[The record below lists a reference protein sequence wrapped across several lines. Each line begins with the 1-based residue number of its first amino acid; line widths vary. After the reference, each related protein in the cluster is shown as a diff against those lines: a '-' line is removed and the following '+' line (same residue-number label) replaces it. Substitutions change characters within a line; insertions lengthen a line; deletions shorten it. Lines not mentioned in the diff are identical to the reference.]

1 MYETLE
7 IIQYLLDEIRSE
19 HEYNEKYEANKLK
32 AMHKAEKELGDIDE
46 YWRYIGQLR
55 PPRKSVIERNAMT
68 IRRLLLK
75 LYKGDK

>member
-7 IIQYLLDEIRSE
+7 MIQYLLDEIRSE
-19 HEYNEKYEANKLK
+19 HEYNEKYEVNKRE
-32 AMHKAEKELGDIDE
+32 AMRKAEEELGDMYK

-55 PPRKSVIERNAMT
+55 SPRKSVIEQNAVT

-75 LYKGDK
+75 LYKGDN

>member
-1 MYETLE
+1 MYEELE

-19 HEYNEKYEANKLK
+19 CEHNEKYEVNKLE
-32 AMHKAEKELGDIDE
+32 AMRKAEEELGDRFK

-55 PPRKSVIERNAMT
+55 SPRKSIIKQNAVT

-75 LYKGDK
+75 LYKEEL

>member
-7 IIQYLLDEIRSE
+7 MIQYLLDEIRSE
-19 HEYNEKYEANKLK
+19 YEYNEKYAVNKREA
-32 AMHKAEKELGDIDE
+32 MRKAEEELGNMYE

-55 PPRKSVIERNAMT
+55 PSRTSVIKQNAMT

-75 LYKGDK
+75 LYKGDN

>member
-7 IIQYLLDEIRSE
+7 MIQYLLDEIRSE
-19 HEYNEKYEANKLK
+19 HEYNKKYEVSKLE
-32 AMHKAEKELGDIDE
+32 AMKKAEEELGDKYE

-55 PPRKSVIERNAMT
+55 SPRKSVIKQNAMT

-75 LYKGDK
+75 LYKEE